1 VKRRGPKNLTA
12 SVQARLLNLARHRG
26 EDFQLVLTRYGIER
40 LLYRLS
46 RSPYR
51 DEFILKGA
59 MLFQVWA
66 DEPHRPTRDLDL
78 LGRGPTDV
86 QRLTEVFRAIC
97 TTPVVDDGIHILV
110 DTIHGEE
117 IRETQE
123 YRGVRVLFEARL
135 ANMRIPIQVDVGF
148 GDAVTPGPVEIEFP
162 TLLDLPPPVLNAY
175 SRETVVAEKLQAMV
189 MLGVANSRM
198 KDFFDVWVL
207 RQEYEFNGATLSEAI
222 GATFRR
228 RTTNLPD
235 DVPVA
240 LSTAFADDAGQQ
252 AQWRAFLNRGKLSVG
267 DATLADVIT
276 ALREFLMPPVH
287 AARTG
292 RRLDVSWYPGGPWAG

>member
-110 DTIHGEE
+110 DTI
-117 IRETQE
+117 
-123 YRGVRVLFEARL
+123 L
-135 ANMRIPIQVDVGF
+135 
-148 GDAVTPGPVEIEFP
+148 
-162 TLLDLPPPVLNAY
+162 
-175 SRETVVAEKLQAMV
+175 
-189 MLGVANSRM
+189 
-198 KDFFDVWVL
+198 
-207 RQEYEFNGATLSEAI
+207 
-222 GATFRR
+222 
-228 RTTNLPD
+228 
-235 DVPVA
+235 
-240 LSTAFADDAGQQ
+240 
-252 AQWRAFLNRGKLSVG
+252 
-267 DATLADVIT
+267 IT

>member
-162 TLLDLPPPVLNAY
+162 TLLDLPPPVFNAY